1 MITKVPTFHNLTS
14 NFNVF
19 LSSHKHENITWRHQE
34 MYLKDLFHS
43 TIDIVFTRQFGMEYF
58 HREGAAGNSVIQG
71 LSIKVE
77 KLRKIV
83 N

>member
-1 MITKVPTFHNLTS
+1 
-14 NFNVF
+14 
-19 LSSHKHENITWRHQE
+19 